1 MADPNVSAPGLPEG
15 MTAEQFFA
23 DRPGEAPAVIPAGTP
38 KPGQPAGPGWLESGI
53 ERYAGA
59 FGRGAAYSAP
69 VAAGTLALGA
79 ATGPGVLAAVPAAAG
94 EMFIGG
100 LGGVAEQAAN
110 DLGAPSW
117 VGPTVGT
124 AIGLAGGGVGALAS
138 RAGKIAT
145 GIGAATGAVGSATGA
160 VGDIFRI
167 ASGDLLAQMI
177 GQGGTVAHLMNL
189 AGPAIAAIGTAGAYA
204 IGAGAT
210 RALRAVAATPAD
222 WTGVAR
228 PLAGYMGTGNYLDRL
243 MGWGQGGNTPQG
255 NALAPPAAAAPQSF
269 QPPPGVGL

>member
-79 ATGPGVLAAVPAAAG
+79 MTGPGLLAAVPAAAG
-94 EMFIGG
+94 EELIGG

-110 DLGAPSW
+110 DLGAPAW

-124 AIGLAGGGVGALAS
+124 AIGLAGGGVGALAT

-145 GIGAATGAVGSATGA
+145 GIGALSGTTGA

-167 ASGDLLAQMI
+167 AGGDLLAQMI

-243 MGWGQGGNTPQG
+243 MGWGQGSNTQG
-255 NALAPPAAAAPQSF
+255 NALAPPAASAQPAPQSF
-269 QPPPGVGL
+269 QPPPGVGF